1 MSTVIARIL
10 TRLVLDPPSGYS
22 RKEVEDESTFADIVA
37 ENGKREQVTLI
48 NGFTAL
54 SPPSGVQAVVIRFI
68 SGAFTFTLKGVTGDT
83 GVAMSSVALAAC
95 PAVLPLAAPSIGIT
109 CTGAG
114 VVECYW
120 L

>member
-1 MSTVIARIL
+1 MATSARIL
-10 TRLVLDPPSGYS
+10 LRVVLTDSAGVD
-22 RKEVEDESTFADIVA
+22 RNEVEDVDTITDVVA
-37 ENGKREQVTLI
+37 ENGKREQVTLS

-54 SPPSGVQAVVIRFI
+54 SPPSGVQGLVIRFI

-83 GVAMSSVALAAC
+83 GVAMSSGALAAF
-95 PAVLPLAAPSIGIT
+95 PVLIPLTAPSIGIT

-114 VVECYW
+114 VVELLW

>member
-1 MSTVIARIL
+1 MASTARVLLRVVVKDANGL
-10 TRLVLDPPSGYS
+10 TVVQSEDLEEVADVVL
-22 RKEVEDESTFADIVA
+22 
-37 ENGKREQVTLI
+37 ENGKREQVTLA

-54 SPPSGVQAVVIRFI
+54 SPPTGVQLVVIRFI

-83 GVAMSSVALAAC
+83 GIAMSSGVLAIF
-95 PAVLPLAAPSIGIT
+95 PVVLPLSAPSIGIT

-114 VVECYW
+114 VVECIW